1 MQRFVDNFLA
11 VTKESVKTVTYESLS
26 NILRLINGISAL
38 LLKFLPGKAS
48 ILEGIQGWELRPT
61 LRGPRFPR
69 WMEDGVSSFNHFVHE
84 LSVNYDPASTV
95 EYSSGDDIDDY
106 DGAYMVPPTPI
117 TPGFKF
123 SISPSFKRERRRRH
137 WIISIIMFLLLPAR
151 IFLGLPL
158 YVLKKIFQR
167 SIQAHATYH
176 RRAQSSRVA
185 TKKALDHVVQ
195 RATDRRR
202 GIIEDLHLGIEI
214 VIETIFDVIH
224 RTIRCFLC
232 PLDSLRMLLS
242 WSSSSSSGTKKNQSK
257 DSAPVV
263 ATATL
268 ADSDPAPTEKKSNLS
283 NKLNTDSRTCRD
295 VITELGYPY
304 EAIRVVT
311 SDGYVLVLER
321 IPRRDSK
328 KAVYL
333 QHGVF
338 DSSMC
343 WVSNGIVGSPAF
355 AAYDHGYD
363 VFLGNFRG
371 LVSREHINKNLSS
384 REYWKYSINEHGTQ
398 DLPALIEK
406 VHEVKTSE
414 LKSSSKI
421 STNEESNPDQPYK
434 LCAICHSLG
443 GAGILMYII
452 TRRLENKTH
461 RLSRAICLSPAGF
474 HHDSPFFFTVIEYT
488 CLWLAPILAPIV
500 PGLYIPTRFFRMLI
514 NKLARDLQNYPAV
527 GGLVQ
532 TIMGYVVGGDSSNW
546 IGVMG
551 LPHYNMNDMPGVAFR
566 VARHL
571 AQIKHAKKFVM
582 FDYGSREANTRVY
595 GTPKPLDLGERYNLI
610 DIPVDLVAGMKD
622 RVILPSMIRNHY
634 RLMKDNGVKASYK
647 EFEYAHL
654 DFTFSHREELL
665 EYVMSRLLLVD
676 SKRRA
681 LSLKKKDEILA
692 VK

>member
-1 MQRFVDNFLA
+1 MQRAVDSFLA
-11 VTKESVKTVTYESLS
+11 VTKESVKTITYESLS

-38 LLKFLPGKAS
+38 LLRMLPGKARM
-48 ILEGIQGWELRPT
+48 LEGMSGWELRPV

-84 LSVNYDPASTV
+84 LSTNYDPTSAVDYTSGDEIDEFEDAST
-95 EYSSGDDIDDY
+95 YPAS
-106 DGAYMVPPTPI
+106 PL
-117 TPGFKF
+117 TPGLKF
-123 SISPSFKRERRRRH
+123 SRAASFKRERRRRH
-137 WIISIIMFLLLPAR
+137 WIISVIKFLFLPAR
-151 IFLGLPL
+151 LMLVIPL
-158 YVLKKIFQR
+158 YILKKIF
-167 SIQAHATYH
+167 
-176 RRAQSSRVA
+176 RRGIRALHTTNQKRTGSSNT

-202 GIIEDLHLGIEI
+202 GLIEDLHLGIEI

-224 RTIRCFLC
+224 YAARCLIS
-232 PLDSLRMLLS
+232 PLDTLRSFLR
-242 WSSSSSSGTKKNQSK
+242 WSSSPSGTRKTDNNES
-257 DSAPVV
+257 DAIV

-268 ADSDPAPTEKKSNLS
+268 ANPDPTPAERKSNLS
-283 NKLNTDSRTCRD
+283 KRLNTDARTCKD

-304 EAIRVVT
+304 EVINVVT
-311 SDGYVLVLER
+311 SDGYVLLLER

-371 LVSREHINKNLSS
+371 LVSREHVDKKISS
-384 REYWKYSINEHGTQ
+384 RQYWRYSINEHGTK

-406 VHEVKTSE
+406 INEVKTSE
-414 LKSSSKI
+414 LKSTSES
-421 STNEESNPDQPYK
+421 STNEESNNEQPYK

-443 GAGILMYII
+443 GAAILMYII
-452 TRRLENKTH
+452 TRRVEKIPH
-461 RLSRAICLSPAGF
+461 RLSRSIMLSPAGF

-488 CLWLAPILAPIV
+488 CLWLSPIIAPIF
-500 PGLYIPTRFFRMLI
+500 PGLYIPTRFFRMLV
-514 NKLARDLQNYPAV
+514 NKLARDLTNYPAV

-532 TIMGYVVGGDSSNW
+532 TLMSYIVGGDCSNW
-546 IGVMG
+546 VGVMG
-551 LPHYNMNDMPGVAFR
+551 LPHYNMNDMPGVSFG

-571 AQIKHAKKFVM
+571 AQIKRSARFRM
-582 FDYGSREANTRVY
+582 FDYGSAEANRNVY
-595 GTPKPLDLGERYNLI
+595 GSPEPLDLGELYNLI
-610 DIPVDLVAGMKD
+610 DVPVDLVAGMKD
-622 RVILPSMIRNHY
+622 KVILPSMIRKHY
-634 RLMKDNGVKASYK
+634 RLMKEGGVRASYK

-654 DFTFSHREELL
+654 DFTFSHRAELL
-665 EYVMSRLLLVD
+665 EYVMSRLLQVD
-676 SKRRA
+676 PKHR
-681 LSLKKKDEILA
+681 SLKLKNKEEILA
-692 VK
+692 LK